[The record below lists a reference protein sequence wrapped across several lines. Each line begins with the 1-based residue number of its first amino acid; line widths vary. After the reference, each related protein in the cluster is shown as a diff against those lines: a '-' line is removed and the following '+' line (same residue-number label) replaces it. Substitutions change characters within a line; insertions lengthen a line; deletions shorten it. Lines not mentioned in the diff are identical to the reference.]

1 MLCAVHS
8 DRVEVSSGVLWRTLL
23 QATLARGLTPPVLPD
38 YLDLSIGGV
47 LSVGGIGGTSYR
59 YGAIVD
65 HVLEL
70 QVVTGMGELET
81 CSPTQQRD
89 LFESV
94 LPGLGQCGV
103 IVKATLRLVQTRT
116 HPLFF
121 HLLSPHLPSL

>member
-81 CSPTQQRD
+81 CSPTHHRD
-89 LFESV
+89 LFETA
-94 LPGLGQCGV
+94 LAELGHFA
-103 IVKATLRLVQTRT
+103 IIFT
-116 HPLFF
+116 
-121 HLLSPHLPSL
+121 